1 MKVNFIIKFI
11 HLGLFLLFL
20 SFGGCKPDSHYHL
33 TLGGLFQDKMVL
45 QQDTLVSIWGKTNPK
60 TEVELK
66 SSWGAMVQT
75 VSDSIG
81 DWIVQL
87 PTPKADHQPH
97 KLSVTT
103 ENNNVNLNNILLG
116 EVWLASGQSN
126 MEMPMKGF
134 RYAKI
139 HELVQGADK
148 EIADANYPEIRMFTV
163 KRMIAFEP
171 QKNVE
176 GNWAICSPE
185 TLGEFSAVAYYF
197 GKKLYQKLEVPI
209 GLIHSSWG
217 GSPAESWARLDF
229 IEKIEGFENTSKRL
243 KIAND
248 PNTPYNK
255 WVAKHT
261 SVKRDS
267 LIEVDNF
274 KWIDETHLKFL
285 SSDYNDENWQDA
297 SVTSIGKA
305 FEKDDFNGIGWIRQQ
320 LNIDSLPQGDLVFD
334 LGKTDDLYTIFLNGK
349 MIGRK
354 EYWGVASSR
363 YTFSSDLLIKGQNT
377 IAIRFIDVW
386 GEGGLNAD
394 RNRGIFDGD
403 KKIIALN
410 EDWKL
415 NMVCYLTG
423 GDFYI
428 LKSGD
433 EEIAL
438 ASPER
443 MPHQSNSPTTL
454 NNGMI
459 APLVP
464 YTLKG
469 FIWYQGES
477 NQGRAEEYKT
487 LFPAVI
493 DSWRAQWKNQT
504 LPFYYVQIAP
514 YAGYGLR
521 TDSAQRATSAELRE
535 SQMLTLAKSNV
546 GMAITTDIGDDKL
559 IHPPKKK
566 PVGERLALWA
576 LNKDY
581 GYTDLV
587 HSGPI
592 YKSVSFNKGKAFV
605 SFEHLGSGLF
615 CPDKTIKHFEI
626 AGRDGKYFSA
636 KARIVG
642 KEVMVWSKKVSRP
655 QSVRLG
661 WNNYVKINLFNK
673 EGLPASSFR
682 SKK

>member
-1 MKVNFIIKFI
+1 MI
-11 HLGLFLLFL
+11 LFLIGCQTNSSTELSLNNLFN
-20 SFGGCKPDSHYHL
+20 DH
-33 TLGGLFQDKMVL
+33 MVL
-45 QQDTLVSIWGKTNPK
+45 QQDTLVSFWGQATKGVKVN
-60 TEVELK
+60 LHC
-66 SSWGAMVQT
+66 SWGAQATTVADETGNWMVK
-75 VSDSIG
+75 
-81 DWIVQL
+81 L
-87 PTPKADHQPH
+87 NTPKADNKSHT
-97 KLSVTT
+97 VTVKSKKNT
-103 ENNNVNLNNILLG
+103 IEIEDVLLG

-134 RYAKI
+134 RYARI
-139 HELVQGADK
+139 HELVEGAEE
-148 EIADANYPEIRMFTV
+148 EIANANYPEIRMFTV
-163 KRMIAFEP
+163 KRIIAFES
-171 QKNVE
+171 QENTE
-176 GNWAICSPE
+176 GNWAVCSPE

-197 GKKLYQKLEVPI
+197 GKKLHQELNIPI

-217 GSPAESWARLDF
+217 GSPAESWVRLDF
-229 IEKIEGFENTSKRL
+229 IEKIKGFENTSKRL
-243 KIAND
+243 EIAND

-261 SVKRDS
+261 SVKWDS

-274 KWIDETHLKFL
+274 KWVDETHFEFL
-285 SSDYNDENWQDA
+285 SSDYNDDAWQDA
-297 SVTSIGKA
+297 TVASIGEA

-320 LNIDSLPQGDLVFD
+320 LNIESLPQGDLVFD
-334 LGKTDDLYTIFLNGK
+334 LGETDDLYTIYINGE

-354 EYWGVASSR
+354 EYWGVASNR
-363 YTFSSDLLIKGQNT
+363 YTFSSDVLKKGQNT

-386 GEGGLNAD
+386 GEGGLNVD
-394 RNRGIFDGD
+394 RNRGIYIKD

-415 NMVCYLTG
+415 NRVCYLSG
-423 GDFYI
+423 GDFYK
-428 LKSGD
+428 LESND
-433 EEIAL
+433 EEIPL
-438 ASPER
+438 ASPDR

-464 YTLKG
+464 YTIKG

-477 NQGRAEEYKT
+477 NEQRAEEYKT

-493 DSWRAQWKNQT
+493 DSWRAQWKNES

-514 YAGYGLR
+514 FAGDGLY
-521 TDSAQRATSAELRE
+521 TDAAERMTSAELRE

-546 GMAITTDIGDDKL
+546 GMAITTDVGDDKL

-566 PVGERLALWA
+566 EVGDRLALWA

-592 YKSVSFNKGKAFV
+592 YKSVRFNMGRALV
-605 SFEHLGSGLF
+605 SFEHAGSGLY
-615 CPDKTIKHFEI
+615 CPDNTIKHFEI
-626 AGRDGKYFSA
+626 AGTDGKYYPA

-642 KEVMVWSKKVSRP
+642 KEVMVWSNKVP
-655 QSVRLG
+655 QPKGVRLG
-661 WNNYVKINLFNK
+661 WKNYFEINLFNK

-682 SKK
+682 AME

>member
-1 MKVNFIIKFI
+1 MVTFLIGCQTNSPTE
-11 HLGLFLLFL
+11 LSLNNLFN
-20 SFGGCKPDSHYHL
+20 DH
-33 TLGGLFQDKMVL
+33 MVL
-45 QQDTLVSIWGKTNPK
+45 QQDTLVSFWGQATKGVK
-60 TEVELK
+60 VSLH
-66 SSWGAMVQT
+66 SSWGAQATTVADETGNWMVQ
-75 VSDSIG
+75 
-81 DWIVQL
+81 L
-87 PTPKADHQPH
+87 NTPKADNKSHT
-97 KLSVTT
+97 VTVKSKKNT
-103 ENNNVNLNNILLG
+103 IKIEDVLMG

-134 RYAKI
+134 RYAKV
-139 HELVQGADK
+139 HELVEGAEE
-148 EIADANYPEIRMFTV
+148 EIANANYPEIRMFTV
-163 KRMIAFEP
+163 KRTIAFEP
-171 QKNVE
+171 QENIE
-176 GNWAICSPE
+176 GNWAVCTPE

-197 GKKLYQKLEVPI
+197 GKKLYQELNVPI

-217 GSPAESWARLDF
+217 GSPAESWVRLDL
-229 IEKIEGFENTSKRL
+229 IEKIKGFENTSKRL
-243 KIAND
+243 EIAND

-261 SVKRDS
+261 SVKWDS

-274 KWIDETHLKFL
+274 KWVDKTHLEFL
-285 SSDYNDENWQDA
+285 SSDYNDDAWQDA
-297 SVTSIGKA
+297 AVTSIGEA

-320 LNIDSLPQGDLVFD
+320 LNIDSLPEGDLVFD
-334 LGKTDDLYTIFLNGK
+334 LGETDDLYTIFINGE

-354 EYWGVASSR
+354 EYWGVASNR
-363 YTFSSDLLIKGQNT
+363 YTFSSDVLKKGQNT

-386 GEGGLNAD
+386 GEGGLNVD
-394 RNRGIFDGD
+394 RNRGIYVGD

-415 NMVCYLTG
+415 NLVCYLTG

-428 LKSGD
+428 LESGD

-438 ASPER
+438 ASPDR

-493 DSWRAQWKNQT
+493 DSWRAQWKNEA

-514 YAGYGLR
+514 FAGYGLR
-521 TDSAQRATSAELRE
+521 TDAAERMTSAELRE

-546 GMAITTDIGDDKL
+546 GMAITTDVGDDKL

-566 PVGERLALWA
+566 EVGDRLALWA

-592 YKSVSFNKGKAFV
+592 YKSVRFNKGRALV
-605 SFEHLGSGLF
+605 SFDHAGSGLY
-615 CPDKTIKHFEI
+615 CPDNTIKHFEI
-626 AGRDGKYFSA
+626 AGADGKYYPA

-642 KEVMVWSKKVSRP
+642 KEVMVWSNKVQQP
-655 QSVRLG
+655 KGVRLG
-661 WNNYVKINLFNK
+661 WENYFEINLFNK

-682 SKK
+682 SMK

>member
-1 MKVNFIIKFI
+1 MI
-11 HLGLFLLFL
+11 LFLIGCQTNSSTELSLNNLFN
-20 SFGGCKPDSHYHL
+20 DH
-33 TLGGLFQDKMVL
+33 MVL
-45 QQDTLVSIWGKTNPK
+45 QQDTLVSFWGQATKGVKVN
-60 TEVELK
+60 LHC
-66 SSWGAMVQT
+66 SWGAQATTVADETGNWMVK
-75 VSDSIG
+75 
-81 DWIVQL
+81 L
-87 PTPKADHQPH
+87 NTPKADNKSHT
-97 KLSVTT
+97 VTVKSKKNT
-103 ENNNVNLNNILLG
+103 IEIEDVLLG

-139 HELVQGADK
+139 HELVEGAEE
-148 EIADANYPEIRMFTV
+148 EIANANYPEIRMFTV
-163 KRMIAFEP
+163 KRIIAFES
-171 QKNVE
+171 QENTE
-176 GNWAICSPE
+176 GNWAVCSPE

-197 GKKLYQKLEVPI
+197 GKKLYKELNVPI
-209 GLIHSSWG
+209 GLIHSSFG
-217 GSPAESWARLDF
+217 GSPAESWVRLDF
-229 IEKIEGFENTSKRL
+229 IEKIKGFENTSKRL
-243 KIAND
+243 EIAND
-248 PNTPYNK
+248 PKTPYNK

-261 SVKRDS
+261 SVKWDS

-274 KWIDETHLKFL
+274 KWVDETHLEFL
-285 SSDYNDENWQDA
+285 SSDYNDDAWQDA
-297 SVTSIGKA
+297 TVASIGEA

-320 LNIDSLPQGDLVFD
+320 LNIESLPQGDLVFD
-334 LGKTDDLYTIFLNGK
+334 LGETDDLYTIYINGE

-354 EYWGVASSR
+354 EYWGVASNR
-363 YTFSSDLLIKGQNT
+363 YTFSSGVLKKGQNT

-386 GEGGLNAD
+386 GEGGLNVD
-394 RNRGIFDGD
+394 RNRGIYIKD

-415 NMVCYLTG
+415 NRVCYLSG
-423 GDFYI
+423 RDFYK
-428 LKSGD
+428 LESND
-433 EEIAL
+433 EEIPL
-438 ASPER
+438 ASPDR

-464 YTLKG
+464 YTIKG

-477 NQGRAEEYKT
+477 NEQRAEEYKT

-493 DSWRAQWKNQT
+493 DSWRAQWKNEA

-514 YAGYGLR
+514 FAGYGLR
-521 TDSAQRATSAELRE
+521 TDAAERMTSAELRE

-546 GMAITTDIGDDKL
+546 GMAITTDVGDDKL

-566 PVGERLALWA
+566 EVGDRLALWA

-592 YKSVSFNKGKAFV
+592 YKSVRFNKGRALV
-605 SFEHLGSGLF
+605 SFDHAGSGLY
-615 CPDKTIKHFEI
+615 CPDNTIKHFEI
-626 AGRDGKYFSA
+626 AGTDGKYYPA

-642 KEVMVWSKKVSRP
+642 KEVMVWSNKVP
-655 QSVRLG
+655 QPKGVRLG
-661 WNNYVKINLFNK
+661 WKNYFEINLFNK

-682 SKK
+682 GIE

>member
-1 MKVNFIIKFI
+1 MV
-11 HLGLFLLFL
+11 LFLIGCQTNSPTELSLNNLFN
-20 SFGGCKPDSHYHL
+20 DH
-33 TLGGLFQDKMVL
+33 MVL
-45 QQDTLVSIWGKTNPK
+45 QQDTLVSFWGQATKGVK
-60 TEVELK
+60 VSLH
-66 SSWGAMVQT
+66 SSWGAQATTVADETGNWMVQ
-75 VSDSIG
+75 
-81 DWIVQL
+81 L
-87 PTPKADHQPH
+87 NTPKADNKSHT
-97 KLSVTT
+97 VTVKSKKNT
-103 ENNNVNLNNILLG
+103 IKIEDVLMG

-134 RYAKI
+134 RYAKV
-139 HELVQGADK
+139 HELVEGAEE
-148 EIADANYPEIRMFTV
+148 EIANANYPEIRMFTV
-163 KRMIAFEP
+163 KRTIAFEP
-171 QKNVE
+171 QENIE
-176 GNWAICSPE
+176 GNWAVCTPE

-197 GKKLYQKLEVPI
+197 GKKLYQELNVPI

-217 GSPAESWARLDF
+217 GSPAESWVRLDL
-229 IEKIEGFENTSKRL
+229 IEKIKGFEITSKRL
-243 KIAND
+243 EIAND

-261 SVKRDS
+261 SVKWDS

-274 KWIDETHLKFL
+274 KWVDKTHLEFL
-285 SSDYNDENWQDA
+285 SSDYNDDTWQDA
-297 SVTSIGKA
+297 AVTSIGEA

-320 LNIDSLPQGDLVFD
+320 LNIDSLPEGDLVFD
-334 LGKTDDLYTIFLNGK
+334 LGETDDLYTIFINGE

-354 EYWGVASSR
+354 EYWGVASNR
-363 YTFSSDLLIKGQNT
+363 YTFSSDVLKKGQNT

-386 GEGGLNAD
+386 GEGGLNVD
-394 RNRGIFDGD
+394 RNRGIYVGD

-428 LKSGD
+428 LESGD

-438 ASPER
+438 ASPDR

-493 DSWRAQWKNQT
+493 DSWRAQWKNEA

-514 YAGYGLR
+514 FAGYGLR
-521 TDSAQRATSAELRE
+521 TDAAERMTSAELRE

-546 GMAITTDIGDDKL
+546 GMAITTDVGDDKL

-566 PVGERLALWA
+566 EVGDRLALWA

-592 YKSVSFNKGKAFV
+592 YKSVRFNKGRALV
-605 SFEHLGSGLF
+605 SFDHAGSGLY
-615 CPDKTIKHFEI
+615 CPDNTIKHFEI
-626 AGRDGKYFSA
+626 AGADGKYYPA

-642 KEVMVWSKKVSRP
+642 KEVMVWSNKVQQP
-655 QSVRLG
+655 KGVRLG
-661 WNNYVKINLFNK
+661 WENYFEINLFNK

-682 SKK
+682 SMK

>member
-1 MKVNFIIKFI
+1 MKKITLLMVTFLIGCQTNSPTE
-11 HLGLFLLFL
+11 LSLNNLFN
-20 SFGGCKPDSHYHL
+20 DH
-33 TLGGLFQDKMVL
+33 MVL
-45 QQDTLVSIWGKTNPK
+45 QQDTLVSFWGQATKGVK
-60 TEVELK
+60 VSLH
-66 SSWGAMVQT
+66 SSWGAQATTVADETGNWMVQ
-75 VSDSIG
+75 
-81 DWIVQL
+81 L
-87 PTPKADHQPH
+87 NTPKADNKSHT
-97 KLSVTT
+97 VTVKSKKNT
-103 ENNNVNLNNILLG
+103 IKIEDVLMG

-134 RYAKI
+134 RYAKV
-139 HELVQGADK
+139 HELVEGAEE
-148 EIADANYPEIRMFTV
+148 EIANANYPEIRMFTV
-163 KRMIAFEP
+163 KRTIAFEP
-171 QKNVE
+171 QENIE
-176 GNWAICSPE
+176 GNWAVCTPE

-197 GKKLYQKLEVPI
+197 GKKLYQELNVPI

-217 GSPAESWARLDF
+217 GSPAESWARLDL
-229 IEKIEGFENTSKRL
+229 IEKIKGFENTSKRL
-243 KIAND
+243 EIAND

-261 SVKRDS
+261 SVKWDS

-274 KWIDETHLKFL
+274 KWVDKTHLEFL
-285 SSDYNDENWQDA
+285 SSDYNDDAWQDA
-297 SVTSIGKA
+297 AVTSIGEA

-334 LGKTDDLYTIFLNGK
+334 LGETDDLYTIFINGE

-354 EYWGVASSR
+354 EYWGVASNR
-363 YTFSSDLLIKGQNT
+363 YTFSSDVLKKGQNT

-386 GEGGLNAD
+386 AEGGLNVD
-394 RNRGIFDGD
+394 RNRGIYVGD

-428 LKSGD
+428 LESGD

-493 DSWRAQWKNQT
+493 DSWRAQWKNEA

-514 YAGYGLR
+514 FVGYGLR
-521 TDSAQRATSAELRE
+521 TDAAERMTSAELRE

-546 GMAITTDIGDDKL
+546 GMAITTDVGDDKL

-566 PVGERLALWA
+566 EVGDRLALWA

-592 YKSVSFNKGKAFV
+592 YKSVRFNKGRALV
-605 SFEHLGSGLF
+605 SFDHAGSGLY
-615 CPDKTIKHFEI
+615 CPDNTIKHFEI
-626 AGRDGKYFSA
+626 SGTDGKYYPA
-636 KARIVG
+636 KARIIG
-642 KEVMVWSKKVSRP
+642 KEVMVWSNKVP
-655 QSVRLG
+655 QPKGVRLG
-661 WNNYVKINLFNK
+661 WENYFEINLFNK

-682 SKK
+682 SME

>member
-1 MKVNFIIKFI
+1 MI
-11 HLGLFLLFL
+11 LFLIGCQTNSSTELSLNNLFN
-20 SFGGCKPDSHYHL
+20 DH
-33 TLGGLFQDKMVL
+33 MVL
-45 QQDTLVSIWGKTNPK
+45 QQDTLVSFWGQATKGVKVN
-60 TEVELK
+60 LHC
-66 SSWGAMVQT
+66 SWGVQATT
-75 VSDSIG
+75 VADETG
-81 DWIVQL
+81 NWVVQL
-87 PTPKADHQPH
+87 NTPKADNKSHT
-97 KLSVTT
+97 VTVKSKKNT
-103 ENNNVNLNNILLG
+103 IKIQDVLLG

-139 HELVQGADK
+139 HELVEGAEE
-148 EIADANYPEIRMFTV
+148 EIANANYPEIRMFTV
-163 KRMIAFEP
+163 KRIIAFES
-171 QKNVE
+171 QENTE
-176 GNWAICSPE
+176 GNWAVCSPE

-197 GKKLYQKLEVPI
+197 GKKLYEELNVPI
-209 GLIHSSWG
+209 GLIHSSFG
-217 GSPAESWARLDF
+217 GSPAESWVRLDF
-229 IEKIEGFENTSKRL
+229 IEKIKGFENTSKRL
-243 KIAND
+243 EIAND
-248 PNTPYNK
+248 PKTPYNK

-261 SVKRDS
+261 SVKCDS

-274 KWIDETHLKFL
+274 KWVDETHKEFL
-285 SSDYNDENWQDA
+285 SSDYNDDAWQDA
-297 SVTSIGKA
+297 TVASIGEA

-320 LNIDSLPQGDLVFD
+320 LNIESLPQGDLVFD
-334 LGKTDDLYTIFLNGK
+334 LGETDDLYTIYINGE

-354 EYWGVASSR
+354 EYWGVASNR
-363 YTFSSDLLIKGQNT
+363 YTFSSGVLKKGQNT

-386 GEGGLNAD
+386 GEGGLNVD
-394 RNRGIFDGD
+394 RNRGIYIKD

-415 NMVCYLTG
+415 NRVCYLTG
-423 GDFYI
+423 GDFYK
-428 LKSGD
+428 LESND

-464 YTLKG
+464 YTIRG

-477 NQGRAEEYKT
+477 NEQRAEEYKT

-493 DSWRAQWKNQT
+493 DSWRAQWKNES

-514 YAGYGLR
+514 FAGDGLY
-521 TDSAQRATSAELRE
+521 TDAAERMTSAELRE

-546 GMAITTDIGDDKL
+546 GMAITTDVGDDKL

-566 PVGERLALWA
+566 EVGDRLALWA

-592 YKSVSFNKGKAFV
+592 YKSVRFNMGRALV
-605 SFEHLGSGLF
+605 SFEHAGSGLY
-615 CPDKTIKHFEI
+615 CPDNTIKHFEI
-626 AGRDGKYFSA
+626 AGTDGKYYPA

-642 KEVMVWSKKVSRP
+642 KEVMVWSNKVP
-655 QSVRLG
+655 QPKGVRLG
-661 WNNYVKINLFNK
+661 WENYFEINLFNK

-682 SKK
+682 AME

>member
-1 MKVNFIIKFI
+1 MVSFWGQATKGVKVNL
-11 HLGLFLLFL
+11 H
-20 SFGGCKPDSHYHL
+20 C
-33 TLGGLFQDKMVL
+33 
-45 QQDTLVSIWGKTNPK
+45 
-60 TEVELK
+60 
-66 SSWGAMVQT
+66 SWGAQATTVADETGNWMVK
-75 VSDSIG
+75 
-81 DWIVQL
+81 L
-87 PTPKADHQPH
+87 NTPKADNKSHT
-97 KLSVTT
+97 VTVKSKKNT
-103 ENNNVNLNNILLG
+103 IEIEDVLLG

-139 HELVQGADK
+139 HELVEGAEE
-148 EIADANYPEIRMFTV
+148 EIANANYPEIRMFTV
-163 KRMIAFEP
+163 KRIIAFES
-171 QKNVE
+171 QENTE
-176 GNWAICSPE
+176 GNWAVCSPE

-197 GKKLYQKLEVPI
+197 GKKLYEELNVPI
-209 GLIHSSWG
+209 GLIHSSFG
-217 GSPAESWARLDF
+217 GSPAESWVRLDF
-229 IEKIEGFENTSKRL
+229 IEKIKGFENTSKRL
-243 KIAND
+243 EIAND

-261 SVKRDS
+261 SVKWDS

-274 KWIDETHLKFL
+274 KWVDETHLEFL
-285 SSDYNDENWQDA
+285 SSDYNDDAWQDA
-297 SVTSIGKA
+297 TVASIGEA

-320 LNIDSLPQGDLVFD
+320 LNIESLPQGDLVFD
-334 LGKTDDLYTIFLNGK
+334 LGETDDLYTIYINGE

-354 EYWGVASSR
+354 EYWGVASNR
-363 YTFSSDLLIKGQNT
+363 YTFSSDVLKKGQNT

-386 GEGGLNAD
+386 GEGGLNVD
-394 RNRGIFDGD
+394 RNRGIYIKD

-415 NMVCYLTG
+415 NRVCYLTG
-423 GDFYI
+423 GDFYK
-428 LKSGD
+428 LESND

-464 YTLKG
+464 YTIKG

-477 NQGRAEEYKT
+477 NEQRAEEYKT

-493 DSWRAQWKNQT
+493 DSWRAQWKNEA

-514 YAGYGLR
+514 FAGYGLR
-521 TDSAQRATSAELRE
+521 TDAAERMTSAELRE

-546 GMAITTDIGDDKL
+546 GMAITTDVGDDKL

-566 PVGERLALWA
+566 EVGDRLALWA

-592 YKSVSFNKGKAFV
+592 YKSVRFNMGRALV
-605 SFEHLGSGLF
+605 SFEHAGSGLY
-615 CPDKTIKHFEI
+615 CPDNTIKHFEI
-626 AGRDGKYFSA
+626 AGTDGKYYPA

-642 KEVMVWSKKVSRP
+642 KEVMVWSNKVP
-655 QSVRLG
+655 QPKGVRLG
-661 WNNYVKINLFNK
+661 WKNYFEINLFNK

-682 SKK
+682 AME

>member
-1 MKVNFIIKFI
+1 MI
-11 HLGLFLLFL
+11 LFLIGCQTNSSTELSLNNLFN
-20 SFGGCKPDSHYHL
+20 DH
-33 TLGGLFQDKMVL
+33 MVL
-45 QQDTLVSIWGKTNPK
+45 QQDTLVSFWGQATKGVKVN
-60 TEVELK
+60 LHC
-66 SSWGAMVQT
+66 SWGAQATTVADETGNWMVK
-75 VSDSIG
+75 
-81 DWIVQL
+81 L
-87 PTPKADHQPH
+87 NTPKADNKSHT
-97 KLSVTT
+97 VTVKSKKNT
-103 ENNNVNLNNILLG
+103 IEIEDVLLG

-139 HELVQGADK
+139 HELVEGAEE
-148 EIADANYPEIRMFTV
+148 EIANANYPEIRMFTV
-163 KRMIAFEP
+163 KRIIAFES
-171 QKNVE
+171 QENTE
-176 GNWAICSPE
+176 GNWAVCSPE

-197 GKKLYQKLEVPI
+197 GKKLHQELNIPI

-217 GSPAESWARLDF
+217 GSPAESWVRLDF
-229 IEKIEGFENTSKRL
+229 IEKIKGFENTSKRL
-243 KIAND
+243 EIAND
-248 PNTPYNK
+248 PKTPYNK

-261 SVKRDS
+261 SVKLES

-274 KWIDETHLKFL
+274 KWVDETHFEFL
-285 SSDYNDENWQDA
+285 SSDYNDDAWQDA
-297 SVTSIGKA
+297 TVASIGEA

-320 LNIDSLPQGDLVFD
+320 LNIESLPQGDLVFD
-334 LGKTDDLYTIFLNGK
+334 LGETDDLYTIYINGE

-354 EYWGVASSR
+354 EYWGVASNR
-363 YTFSSDLLIKGQNT
+363 YTFSSDVLKKGQNT

-386 GEGGLNAD
+386 GEGGLNVD
-394 RNRGIFDGD
+394 RNRGIYIKD

-415 NMVCYLTG
+415 NRVCYLSG
-423 GDFYI
+423 GDFYK
-428 LKSGD
+428 LESND
-433 EEIAL
+433 EEIPL
-438 ASPER
+438 ASPDR

-464 YTLKG
+464 YTIKG

-493 DSWRAQWKNQT
+493 DSWRAQWKNES

-514 YAGYGLR
+514 FAGDGLY
-521 TDSAQRATSAELRE
+521 TDAAERMTSAELRE
-535 SQMLTLAKSNV
+535 SQMLTLTKSNV
-546 GMAITTDIGDDKL
+546 GMAITTDVGDEKL

-566 PVGERLALWA
+566 EVGDRLALWA

-592 YKSVSFNKGKAFV
+592 YKSVRFNMGRALV
-605 SFEHLGSGLF
+605 SFEHAGSGLY
-615 CPDKTIKHFEI
+615 CPDNTIKHFEI
-626 AGRDGKYFSA
+626 AGTDGKYYPA

-642 KEVMVWSKKVSRP
+642 KEVMVWSNKVP
-655 QSVRLG
+655 QPKGVRLG
-661 WNNYVKINLFNK
+661 WKNYFEINLFNK

-682 SKK
+682 AME

>member
-1 MKVNFIIKFI
+1 MV
-11 HLGLFLLFL
+11 LFLIGCQTNSPTELSLINLFN
-20 SFGGCKPDSHYHL
+20 DH
-33 TLGGLFQDKMVL
+33 MVL
-45 QQDTLVSIWGKTNPK
+45 QQDTLVSFWGQATKGVK
-60 TEVELK
+60 VSLH
-66 SSWGAMVQT
+66 SSWGAQATTVADETGNWMVQ
-75 VSDSIG
+75 
-81 DWIVQL
+81 L
-87 PTPKADHQPH
+87 NTPKADNKSHT
-97 KLSVTT
+97 VTVKSKKNT
-103 ENNNVNLNNILLG
+103 IKIEDVLMG

-134 RYAKI
+134 RYAKV
-139 HELVQGADK
+139 HELVEGAEE
-148 EIADANYPEIRMFTV
+148 EIANANYPEIRMFTV
-163 KRMIAFEP
+163 KRTIAFEP
-171 QKNVE
+171 QENIE
-176 GNWAICSPE
+176 GNWAVCTPE

-197 GKKLYQKLEVPI
+197 GKKLYQELNVPI

-217 GSPAESWARLDF
+217 GSPAESWVRLDL
-229 IEKIEGFENTSKRL
+229 IEKIKGFENTSKRL
-243 KIAND
+243 EIAND

-261 SVKRDS
+261 SVKWDS

-274 KWIDETHLKFL
+274 KWVDKTHLEFL
-285 SSDYNDENWQDA
+285 SSDYNDDAWQDA
-297 SVTSIGKA
+297 AVTSIGEA

-320 LNIDSLPQGDLVFD
+320 LNIDSLPEGDLVFD
-334 LGKTDDLYTIFLNGK
+334 LGETDDLYTIFINGE

-354 EYWGVASSR
+354 EYWGVASNR
-363 YTFSSDLLIKGQNT
+363 YTFSSDVLKKGQNT

-386 GEGGLNAD
+386 GEGGLNVD
-394 RNRGIFDGD
+394 RNRGIYVGD

-428 LKSGD
+428 LEGGD

-438 ASPER
+438 ASPDR

-493 DSWRAQWKNQT
+493 DSWRAQWKNEA

-514 YAGYGLR
+514 FAGYGLR
-521 TDSAQRATSAELRE
+521 TDAAERMTSAELRE

-546 GMAITTDIGDDKL
+546 GMAITTDVGDDKL

-566 PVGERLALWA
+566 EVGDRLALWA
-576 LNKDY
+576 FNKDY

-592 YKSVSFNKGKAFV
+592 YKSVRFNKGRALV
-605 SFEHLGSGLF
+605 SFDHAGSGLY
-615 CPDKTIKHFEI
+615 CPDNTIKHFEI
-626 AGRDGKYFSA
+626 AGADGKYYPA
-636 KARIVG
+636 KARIIG
-642 KEVMVWSKKVSRP
+642 KEVMVWSNKVP
-655 QSVRLG
+655 QPKGVRLG
-661 WNNYVKINLFNK
+661 WENYFEINLFNK

-682 SKK
+682 SME

>member
-1 MKVNFIIKFI
+1 MV
-11 HLGLFLLFL
+11 LFLIGCQTNSPTELSLNNLFN
-20 SFGGCKPDSHYHL
+20 DH
-33 TLGGLFQDKMVL
+33 MVL
-45 QQDTLVSIWGKTNPK
+45 QQDTLVSFWGQATKGVK
-60 TEVELK
+60 VSLH
-66 SSWGAMVQT
+66 SSWGAQATTVADETGNWMVQ
-75 VSDSIG
+75 
-81 DWIVQL
+81 L
-87 PTPKADHQPH
+87 NTPKADNKSHT
-97 KLSVTT
+97 VTVKSKKNT
-103 ENNNVNLNNILLG
+103 IKIEDVLMG

-134 RYAKI
+134 RYAKV
-139 HELVQGADK
+139 HELVEGAEE
-148 EIADANYPEIRMFTV
+148 EIANANYPEIRMFTV
-163 KRMIAFEP
+163 KRTIAFEP
-171 QKNVE
+171 QENIE
-176 GNWAICSPE
+176 GNWAVCTPE

-197 GKKLYQKLEVPI
+197 GKKLYQELNVPI

-217 GSPAESWARLDF
+217 GSPAESWARLDL
-229 IEKIEGFENTSKRL
+229 IEKIKGFENTSKRL
-243 KIAND
+243 EIAND

-261 SVKRDS
+261 SVKWDS

-274 KWIDETHLKFL
+274 KWVDETHLEFL
-285 SSDYNDENWQDA
+285 SSDYNDDAWQDA
-297 SVTSIGKA
+297 AVTSIGEA

-320 LNIDSLPQGDLVFD
+320 LNIDSLPEGDLVFD
-334 LGKTDDLYTIFLNGK
+334 LGETDDLYTIFINGE

-354 EYWGVASSR
+354 EYWGVASNR
-363 YTFSSDLLIKGQNT
+363 YTFSSDVFKKGQNT

-386 GEGGLNAD
+386 GEGGLNVD
-394 RNRGIFDGD
+394 RNRGIYAGE

-428 LKSGD
+428 LESGD

-438 ASPER
+438 ASPDR

-493 DSWRAQWKNQT
+493 DSWRAQWKNEA

-514 YAGYGLR
+514 FAGYGLR
-521 TDSAQRATSAELRE
+521 TDAAERMTSAELRE

-546 GMAITTDIGDDKL
+546 GMAITTDVGDDKL

-566 PVGERLALWA
+566 EVGDRLALWA

-592 YKSVSFNKGKAFV
+592 YKSMRFNKGRALV
-605 SFEHLGSGLF
+605 SFDHAGSGLY
-615 CPDKTIKHFEI
+615 CPDNTIKHFEI
-626 AGRDGKYFSA
+626 AGTDGKYYPA
-636 KARIVG
+636 KARIIG
-642 KEVMVWSKKVSRP
+642 KEVMVWSNKVP
-655 QSVRLG
+655 QPKGVRLG
-661 WNNYVKINLFNK
+661 WENYFEINLFNK

-682 SKK
+682 SMK

>member
-1 MKVNFIIKFI
+1 MV
-11 HLGLFLLFL
+11 LFLIGCQTNSPTELSLINLFN
-20 SFGGCKPDSHYHL
+20 DH
-33 TLGGLFQDKMVL
+33 MVL
-45 QQDTLVSIWGKTNPK
+45 QQDTLVSFWGQATKGVK
-60 TEVELK
+60 VSLH
-66 SSWGAMVQT
+66 SSWGAQATTVADETGNWMVQ
-75 VSDSIG
+75 
-81 DWIVQL
+81 L
-87 PTPKADHQPH
+87 NTPKADNKSHT
-97 KLSVTT
+97 VTVKSKKNT
-103 ENNNVNLNNILLG
+103 IKIEDVLMG
-116 EVWLASGQSN
+116 EVWLASVQSN

-134 RYAKI
+134 RYAKV
-139 HELVQGADK
+139 HELVEGAEE
-148 EIADANYPEIRMFTV
+148 EIANANYPEIRMFTV
-163 KRMIAFEP
+163 KRTIAFEP
-171 QKNVE
+171 QENIE
-176 GNWAICSPE
+176 GNWAVCTPE

-197 GKKLYQKLEVPI
+197 GKKLYQELNVPI

-217 GSPAESWARLDF
+217 GSPAESWVRLDL
-229 IEKIEGFENTSKRL
+229 IEKIKGFENTSKRL
-243 KIAND
+243 EIAND

-261 SVKRDS
+261 SVKWDS

-274 KWIDETHLKFL
+274 KWVDKTHLEFL
-285 SSDYNDENWQDA
+285 SSDYNDDAWQDA
-297 SVTSIGKA
+297 AVTSIGEA
-305 FEKDDFNGIGWIRQQ
+305 FEKDDFNVIGWIRQQ
-320 LNIDSLPQGDLVFD
+320 LNIDSLPEGDLVFD
-334 LGKTDDLYTIFLNGK
+334 LGETDDLYTIFINGE

-354 EYWGVASSR
+354 EYWGVASNR
-363 YTFSSDLLIKGQNT
+363 YTFSSDVLKKGQNT

-386 GEGGLNAD
+386 GEGGLNVD
-394 RNRGIFDGD
+394 RNRGIYVGD

-428 LKSGD
+428 LESGD

-438 ASPER
+438 ASPDR

-493 DSWRAQWKNQT
+493 DSWRAQWKNEA

-514 YAGYGLR
+514 FAGYGLR
-521 TDSAQRATSAELRE
+521 TDAAERMTSAELRE

-546 GMAITTDIGDDKL
+546 GMAITTDVGDDKL

-566 PVGERLALWA
+566 EVGDRLALWA
-576 LNKDY
+576 FNKDY

-592 YKSVSFNKGKAFV
+592 YKSVRFNKGRALV
-605 SFEHLGSGLF
+605 SFDHAGSGLY
-615 CPDKTIKHFEI
+615 CPDNTIKHFEI
-626 AGRDGKYFSA
+626 AGADGKYYPA
-636 KARIVG
+636 KARIIG
-642 KEVMVWSKKVSRP
+642 KEVMVWSNKVP
-655 QSVRLG
+655 QPKGVRLG
-661 WNNYVKINLFNK
+661 WENYFEINLFNK

-682 SKK
+682 SME

>member
-1 MKVNFIIKFI
+1 MV
-11 HLGLFLLFL
+11 LFLIGCQTNSPTELSLNNLFN
-20 SFGGCKPDSHYHL
+20 DH
-33 TLGGLFQDKMVL
+33 MVL
-45 QQDTLVSIWGKTNPK
+45 QQDTLVSFWGQATKGVK
-60 TEVELK
+60 VSLH
-66 SSWGAMVQT
+66 SSWGAQATTVADETGNWMVQ
-75 VSDSIG
+75 
-81 DWIVQL
+81 L
-87 PTPKADHQPH
+87 NTPKADNKSHT
-97 KLSVTT
+97 VTVKSKKNT
-103 ENNNVNLNNILLG
+103 IKIEDVLMG

-134 RYAKI
+134 RYAKV
-139 HELVQGADK
+139 HELVEGAEE
-148 EIADANYPEIRMFTV
+148 EIANANYPEIRMFTV
-163 KRMIAFEP
+163 KRTIAFEP
-171 QKNVE
+171 QENIE
-176 GNWAICSPE
+176 GNWAVCTPE

-197 GKKLYQKLEVPI
+197 GKKLYQELNVPI

-217 GSPAESWARLDF
+217 GSPAESWVRLDL
-229 IEKIEGFENTSKRL
+229 IEKIKGFENTSKRL
-243 KIAND
+243 EIAND

-261 SVKRDS
+261 SVKWDS

-274 KWIDETHLKFL
+274 KWVDKTHLEFL
-285 SSDYNDENWQDA
+285 SSDYNDDAWQDA
-297 SVTSIGKA
+297 AVTSIGEA

-320 LNIDSLPQGDLVFD
+320 LNIDSLPEGDLVFD
-334 LGKTDDLYTIFLNGK
+334 LGETDDLYTIFINGE

-354 EYWGVASSR
+354 EYWGVASNR
-363 YTFSSDLLIKGQNT
+363 YTFSSDVLKKGQNT

-386 GEGGLNAD
+386 GEGGLNVD
-394 RNRGIFDGD
+394 RNRGIYVGD

-428 LKSGD
+428 LESGD

-438 ASPER
+438 ASPDR

-493 DSWRAQWKNQT
+493 DSWRAQWKNEA

-514 YAGYGLR
+514 FAGYGLR
-521 TDSAQRATSAELRE
+521 TDAAERMTSAELRE

-546 GMAITTDIGDDKL
+546 GMAITTDVGDDKL

-566 PVGERLALWA
+566 EVGDRLALWA

-592 YKSVSFNKGKAFV
+592 YKSVRFNKGRALV
-605 SFEHLGSGLF
+605 SFDHAGSGLY
-615 CPDKTIKHFEI
+615 CPDNTIKHFEI
-626 AGRDGKYFSA
+626 AGADGKYYPA

-642 KEVMVWSKKVSRP
+642 KEVMVWSNKVQQP
-655 QSVRLG
+655 KGVRLG
-661 WNNYVKINLFNK
+661 WENYFEINLFNK

-682 SKK
+682 SMK

>member
-1 MKVNFIIKFI
+1 MKKITLLII
-11 HLGLFLLFL
+11 LFLIGCQNESPTQLSLNNLFN
-20 SFGGCKPDSHYHL
+20 DH
-33 TLGGLFQDKMVL
+33 MVL
-45 QQDTLVSIWGKTNPK
+45 QQDTLVSFWGQATKGVKVN
-60 TEVELK
+60 LHC
-66 SSWGAMVQT
+66 SWGVQATT
-75 VSDSIG
+75 VADETG
-81 DWIVQL
+81 NWVVQL
-87 PTPKADHQPH
+87 NTPKADNKSHT
-97 KLSVTT
+97 VTVKSKKNT
-103 ENNNVNLNNILLG
+103 IKIQDVLLG

-134 RYAKI
+134 RYARI
-139 HELVQGADK
+139 HELVEGAEE
-148 EIADANYPEIRMFTV
+148 EIANANYPEIRMFTV
-163 KRMIAFEP
+163 KRIIAFES
-171 QKNVE
+171 QENTE
-176 GNWAICSPE
+176 GNWAVCSPE

-197 GKKLYQKLEVPI
+197 GKKLYEELNVPI
-209 GLIHSSWG
+209 GLIHSSFG
-217 GSPAESWARLDF
+217 GSPAESWVRLDF
-229 IEKIEGFENTSKRL
+229 IEKIKGFENTSKRL
-243 KIAND
+243 EIAND

-261 SVKRDS
+261 SVKWDS

-274 KWIDETHLKFL
+274 KWVDETHLEFL
-285 SSDYNDENWQDA
+285 SSDYNDDAWQDA
-297 SVTSIGKA
+297 TVASIGEA

-320 LNIDSLPQGDLVFD
+320 LNIESLPQGDLVFD
-334 LGKTDDLYTIFLNGK
+334 LGETDDLYTIFINGE

-354 EYWGVASSR
+354 EYWGVASNR
-363 YTFSSDLLIKGQNT
+363 YTFSSGVLKKGQNT

-386 GEGGLNAD
+386 GEGGLNVD
-394 RNRGIFDGD
+394 RNRGIYIKD

-415 NMVCYLTG
+415 NRVCYLTG
-423 GDFYI
+423 GDFYK
-428 LKSGD
+428 LESND

-464 YTLKG
+464 YTIKG

-477 NQGRAEEYKT
+477 NEQRAEEYKT

-493 DSWRAQWKNQT
+493 DSWRAQWKNES

-514 YAGYGLR
+514 FAGDGLY
-521 TDSAQRATSAELRE
+521 TDAAERMTSAELRE

-546 GMAITTDIGDDKL
+546 GMAITTDVGDDKL

-566 PVGERLALWA
+566 EVGDRLALWA

-592 YKSVSFNKGKAFV
+592 YKSVRFNMGRALV
-605 SFEHLGSGLF
+605 SFEHAGSGLY
-615 CPDKTIKHFEI
+615 CPDNTIKHFEI
-626 AGRDGKYFSA
+626 AGTDGKYYPA

-642 KEVMVWSKKVSRP
+642 KEVMVWSNKVP
-655 QSVRLG
+655 QPKGVRLG
-661 WNNYVKINLFNK
+661 WENYFEINLFNK

-682 SKK
+682 GIE

>member
-1 MKVNFIIKFI
+1 
-11 HLGLFLLFL
+11 
-20 SFGGCKPDSHYHL
+20 
-33 TLGGLFQDKMVL
+33 
-45 QQDTLVSIWGKTNPK
+45 
-60 TEVELK
+60 
-66 SSWGAMVQT
+66 
-75 VSDSIG
+75 
-81 DWIVQL
+81 
-87 PTPKADHQPH
+87 
-97 KLSVTT
+97 
-103 ENNNVNLNNILLG
+103 
-116 EVWLASGQSN
+116 
-126 MEMPMKGF
+126 
-134 RYAKI
+134 
-139 HELVQGADK
+139 
-148 EIADANYPEIRMFTV
+148 
-163 KRMIAFEP
+163 
-171 QKNVE
+171 
-176 GNWAICSPE
+176 
-185 TLGEFSAVAYYF
+185 
-197 GKKLYQKLEVPI
+197 
-209 GLIHSSWG
+209 
-217 GSPAESWARLDF
+217 LDL

-243 KIAND
+243 EIAND

-261 SVKRDS
+261 SVKWDS

-274 KWIDETHLKFL
+274 KWVDKTHLEFL
-285 SSDYNDENWQDA
+285 SSDYNDDAWQDA
-297 SVTSIGKA
+297 AVTSIGEA

-334 LGKTDDLYTIFLNGK
+334 LGETDDLYTIFINGE

-354 EYWGVASSR
+354 EYWGVASNR
-363 YTFSSDLLIKGQNT
+363 YTFSSDVLKKGQNT

-386 GEGGLNAD
+386 GEGGLNVD
-394 RNRGIFDGD
+394 RNRGIYAGE

-415 NMVCYLTG
+415 NLVCYLTG

-428 LKSGD
+428 LESGD

-438 ASPER
+438 ASPDR

-493 DSWRAQWKNQT
+493 DSWRAQWKNEA

-514 YAGYGLR
+514 FAGYGLR
-521 TDSAQRATSAELRE
+521 TDAAERMTSAELRE
-535 SQMLTLAKSNV
+535 SQMLTLTKSNV
-546 GMAITTDIGDDKL
+546 GMAITTDVGDDKL

-566 PVGERLALWA
+566 EVGDRLALWA
-576 LNKDY
+576 LSKDY

-592 YKSVSFNKGKAFV
+592 YKSVHFNKGRALV
-605 SFEHLGSGLF
+605 SFDHAGTGLY
-615 CPDKTIKHFEI
+615 CPDNTIKHFEI
-626 AGRDGKYFSA
+626 AGTDGKYYPA

-642 KEVMVWSKKVSRP
+642 KEVMVWSNKVPKPRG
-655 QSVRLG
+655 VRLG
-661 WNNYVKINLFNK
+661 WENYFEINLFNK

-682 SKK
+682 SMN

>member
-1 MKVNFIIKFI
+1 MVTFLIGCQTNSPTE
-11 HLGLFLLFL
+11 LSLNNLFN
-20 SFGGCKPDSHYHL
+20 DH
-33 TLGGLFQDKMVL
+33 MVL
-45 QQDTLVSIWGKTNPK
+45 QQDTLVSFWGQATKGVK
-60 TEVELK
+60 VSLH
-66 SSWGAMVQT
+66 SSWGAQATTVADETGNWMVQ
-75 VSDSIG
+75 
-81 DWIVQL
+81 L
-87 PTPKADHQPH
+87 NTPKADNKSHT
-97 KLSVTT
+97 VTVKSKKNT
-103 ENNNVNLNNILLG
+103 IKIEDVLMG

-134 RYAKI
+134 RYAKV
-139 HELVQGADK
+139 HELVEGAEE
-148 EIADANYPEIRMFTV
+148 EIANANYPEIRMFTV
-163 KRMIAFEP
+163 KRTIAFEP
-171 QKNVE
+171 QENIE
-176 GNWAICSPE
+176 GNWAVCTPE

-197 GKKLYQKLEVPI
+197 GKKLYQELNVPI

-217 GSPAESWARLDF
+217 GSPAESWVRLDL
-229 IEKIEGFENTSKRL
+229 IEKIKGFENTSKRL
-243 KIAND
+243 EIAND

-261 SVKRDS
+261 SVKWDS

-274 KWIDETHLKFL
+274 KWVDKTHLEFL
-285 SSDYNDENWQDA
+285 SSDYNDDAWQDA
-297 SVTSIGKA
+297 AVTSIGEA

-320 LNIDSLPQGDLVFD
+320 LNIDSLPEGDLVFD
-334 LGKTDDLYTIFLNGK
+334 LGETDDLYTIFINGE

-354 EYWGVASSR
+354 EYWGVASNR
-363 YTFSSDLLIKGQNT
+363 YTFSSDVLKKGQNT

-386 GEGGLNAD
+386 GEGGLNVD
-394 RNRGIFDGD
+394 RNRGIYVGD

-428 LKSGD
+428 LESGD

-438 ASPER
+438 ASPDR

-493 DSWRAQWKNQT
+493 DSWRAQWKNEA

-514 YAGYGLR
+514 FAGYGLR
-521 TDSAQRATSAELRE
+521 TDAAERMTSAELRE

-546 GMAITTDIGDDKL
+546 GMAITTDVGDDKL

-566 PVGERLALWA
+566 EVGDRLALWA

-592 YKSVSFNKGKAFV
+592 YKSVRFNKGRALV
-605 SFEHLGSGLF
+605 SFDHAGSGLY
-615 CPDKTIKHFEI
+615 CPDNTIKHFEI
-626 AGRDGKYFSA
+626 AGADGKYYPA

-642 KEVMVWSKKVSRP
+642 KEVMVWSNKVQQP
-655 QSVRLG
+655 KGVRLG
-661 WNNYVKINLFNK
+661 WENYFEINLFNK

-682 SKK
+682 SMK

>member
-1 MKVNFIIKFI
+1 MKKITLIMV
-11 HLGLFLLFL
+11 LFLIGCQTNSPTELSLNNLFN
-20 SFGGCKPDSHYHL
+20 DH
-33 TLGGLFQDKMVL
+33 MVL
-45 QQDTLVSIWGKTNPK
+45 QQDTLVSFWGQATKGIR
-60 TEVELK
+60 VSLH
-66 SSWGAMVQT
+66 SSWGAQAST
-75 VSDSIG
+75 VADEKG
-81 DWIVQL
+81 NWIVEL
-87 PTPKADHQPH
+87 NTPKADSKSHTVKIKSKKNTIEIQD
-97 KLSVTT
+97 V
-103 ENNNVNLNNILLG
+103 VMG

-139 HELVQGADK
+139 HELVEGAEE
-148 EIADANYPEIRMFTV
+148 EIAKANCPEIRMFTV
-163 KRMIAFEP
+163 KRTIAFEP
-171 QKNVE
+171 QENIE
-176 GNWAICSPE
+176 GNWAICSSE

-197 GKKLYQKLEVPI
+197 GKKLHKELNVPI

-217 GSPAESWARLDF
+217 GSPAESWARLDL
-229 IEKIEGFENTSKRL
+229 IEKIKGFENTSKRL
-243 KIAND
+243 EIAND
-248 PNTPYNK
+248 LNTPYNK

-261 SVKRDS
+261 SVKWDS

-274 KWIDETHLKFL
+274 KWVDETHLEFL
-285 SSDYNDENWQDA
+285 SGDYNDDAWQDA
-297 SVTSIGKA
+297 AVTSIGKA

-334 LGKTDDLYTIFLNGK
+334 LGETDDLYTVFINGE

-354 EYWGVASSR
+354 EYWGVASNR
-363 YTFSSDLLIKGQNT
+363 YTFSSDVLKKGQNT

-386 GEGGLNAD
+386 GEGGLNID
-394 RNRGIFDGD
+394 RNRGIYVGD
-403 KKIIALN
+403 KKTIALN

-428 LKSGD
+428 LESGD
-433 EEIAL
+433 EQIAL

-477 NQGRAEEYKT
+477 NQGRAEQYKT

-493 DSWRAQWKNQT
+493 DSWRAQWKNES

-514 YAGYGLR
+514 FAGYGLR
-521 TDSAQRATSAELRE
+521 TDAAERMTSAELRE
-535 SQMLTLAKSNV
+535 SQMLTLTKSNV
-546 GMAITTDIGDDKL
+546 GMAITTDVGDDKL

-566 PVGERLALWA
+566 EVGDRLALWA
-576 LNKDY
+576 LSKDY

-592 YKSVSFNKGKAFV
+592 YKSVHFNKGRALV
-605 SFEHLGSGLF
+605 SFDHAGTGLY
-615 CPDKTIKHFEI
+615 CPDNTIKHFEI
-626 AGRDGKYFSA
+626 AGTDGKYYPA

-642 KEVMVWSKKVSRP
+642 KEVMVWSNKVPKPRG
-655 QSVRLG
+655 VRLG
-661 WNNYVKINLFNK
+661 WENYFEINLFNK

-682 SKK
+682 SMN

>member
-1 MKVNFIIKFI
+1 MV
-11 HLGLFLLFL
+11 LFLIGCQTNSPTELSLNNLFN
-20 SFGGCKPDSHYHL
+20 DH
-33 TLGGLFQDKMVL
+33 MVL
-45 QQDTLVSIWGKTNPK
+45 QQDTLVSFWGQATKGVK
-60 TEVELK
+60 VSLH
-66 SSWGAMVQT
+66 SSWGAQATTVADETGNWMVQ
-75 VSDSIG
+75 
-81 DWIVQL
+81 L
-87 PTPKADHQPH
+87 NTPKADNKSHT
-97 KLSVTT
+97 VTVKSKKNT
-103 ENNNVNLNNILLG
+103 IKIEDVLMG

-134 RYAKI
+134 RYAKV
-139 HELVQGADK
+139 HELVEGAEE
-148 EIADANYPEIRMFTV
+148 EIANANYPEIRMFTV
-163 KRMIAFEP
+163 KRTIAFEP
-171 QKNVE
+171 QENIE
-176 GNWAICSPE
+176 GNWAVCTPE

-197 GKKLYQKLEVPI
+197 GKKLYQELNVPI

-217 GSPAESWARLDF
+217 GSPAESWVRLDL
-229 IEKIEGFENTSKRL
+229 IEKIKGFENTSKRL
-243 KIAND
+243 EIAND

-261 SVKRDS
+261 SVKWDS
-267 LIEVDNF
+267 LIKVDNF
-274 KWIDETHLKFL
+274 KWVDKTHLEFL
-285 SSDYNDENWQDA
+285 SSDYNDDAWQDA
-297 SVTSIGKA
+297 AVTSIGKA

-320 LNIDSLPQGDLVFD
+320 LNIDSLPDGDLVFD
-334 LGKTDDLYTIFLNGK
+334 LGETDDLYTIFINGE

-354 EYWGVASSR
+354 EYWGVASNR
-363 YTFSSDLLIKGQNT
+363 YTFSSDVLKKGQNT

-386 GEGGLNAD
+386 GEGGLNVD
-394 RNRGIFDGD
+394 RNRGIYVGD

-428 LKSGD
+428 LESGD

-438 ASPER
+438 ASPDR

-493 DSWRAQWKNQT
+493 DSWRAQWKNEA

-514 YAGYGLR
+514 FAGYGLR
-521 TDSAQRATSAELRE
+521 TDAAERMTSAELRE

-546 GMAITTDIGDDKL
+546 GMAITTDVGDDKL

-566 PVGERLALWA
+566 EVGDRLALWA

-592 YKSVSFNKGKAFV
+592 YKSVRFNKGRALV
-605 SFEHLGSGLF
+605 SFDHAGSGLY
-615 CPDKTIKHFEI
+615 CPDNTIKHFEI
-626 AGRDGKYFSA
+626 AGADGKYYPA

-642 KEVMVWSKKVSRP
+642 KEVMVWSNKVP
-655 QSVRLG
+655 QPKGVRLG
-661 WNNYVKINLFNK
+661 WEHYFEINLFNK

-682 SKK
+682 SMK

>member
-1 MKVNFIIKFI
+1 MKKITLLMVTFLIGCQTNSPTE
-11 HLGLFLLFL
+11 LSLNNLFN
-20 SFGGCKPDSHYHL
+20 DH
-33 TLGGLFQDKMVL
+33 MVL
-45 QQDTLVSIWGKTNPK
+45 QQDTLVSFWGQATKGVK
-60 TEVELK
+60 VSLH
-66 SSWGAMVQT
+66 SSWGAQATTVADETGNWMVQ
-75 VSDSIG
+75 
-81 DWIVQL
+81 L
-87 PTPKADHQPH
+87 NTPKADNKSHT
-97 KLSVTT
+97 VTVKSKKNT
-103 ENNNVNLNNILLG
+103 IKIEDVLMG

-134 RYAKI
+134 RYAKV
-139 HELVQGADK
+139 HELVEGAEE
-148 EIADANYPEIRMFTV
+148 EIANANYPEIRMFTV
-163 KRMIAFEP
+163 KRTIAFEP
-171 QKNVE
+171 QENIE
-176 GNWAICSPE
+176 GNWAVCTPE

-197 GKKLYQKLEVPI
+197 GKKLYQELNVPI

-217 GSPAESWARLDF
+217 GSPAESWARLDL
-229 IEKIEGFENTSKRL
+229 IEKIKGFENTSKRL
-243 KIAND
+243 EIAND

-261 SVKRDS
+261 SVKWDS

-274 KWIDETHLKFL
+274 KWVDKTHLEFL
-285 SSDYNDENWQDA
+285 SSDYNDDAWQDA
-297 SVTSIGKA
+297 AVTSIGEA

-334 LGKTDDLYTIFLNGK
+334 LGETDDLYTIFINGE

-354 EYWGVASSR
+354 EYWGVASNR
-363 YTFSSDLLIKGQNT
+363 YTFSSDVLKKGQNT

-386 GEGGLNAD
+386 GEGGLNVD
-394 RNRGIFDGD
+394 RNRGIYVGD

-428 LKSGD
+428 LESGD

-493 DSWRAQWKNQT
+493 DSWRAQWKNEA

-514 YAGYGLR
+514 FVGYGLR
-521 TDSAQRATSAELRE
+521 TDAAERMTSAELRE

-546 GMAITTDIGDDKL
+546 GMAITTDVGDDKL

-566 PVGERLALWA
+566 EVGDRLALWA

-592 YKSVSFNKGKAFV
+592 YKSVRFNKGRALV
-605 SFEHLGSGLF
+605 SFDHAGSGLY
-615 CPDKTIKHFEI
+615 CPDNTIKHFEI
-626 AGRDGKYFSA
+626 AGTDGKYYPA
-636 KARIVG
+636 KARIIG
-642 KEVMVWSKKVSRP
+642 KEVMVWSNKVP
-655 QSVRLG
+655 QPKGVRLG
-661 WNNYVKINLFNK
+661 WENYFEINLFNK

-682 SKK
+682 SMK

>member
-1 MKVNFIIKFI
+1 MV
-11 HLGLFLLFL
+11 LFLIGCQTNSPTELSLNNLFN
-20 SFGGCKPDSHYHL
+20 DH
-33 TLGGLFQDKMVL
+33 MVL
-45 QQDTLVSIWGKTNPK
+45 QQDTLVSFWGQATKGVK
-60 TEVELK
+60 VSLH
-66 SSWGAMVQT
+66 SSWGAQATTVADETGNWMVQ
-75 VSDSIG
+75 
-81 DWIVQL
+81 L
-87 PTPKADHQPH
+87 NTPKADNKSHT
-97 KLSVTT
+97 VTVKSKKNT
-103 ENNNVNLNNILLG
+103 IKIEDVLMG

-134 RYAKI
+134 RYAKV
-139 HELVQGADK
+139 HELVEGAEE
-148 EIADANYPEIRMFTV
+148 EIANANYPEIRMFTV
-163 KRMIAFEP
+163 KRTIAFEP
-171 QKNVE
+171 QENIE
-176 GNWAICSPE
+176 GNWAVCTPE

-197 GKKLYQKLEVPI
+197 GKKLYQELNVPI

-217 GSPAESWARLDF
+217 GSPAESWVRLDL
-229 IEKIEGFENTSKRL
+229 IEKIKGFENTSKRL
-243 KIAND
+243 EIAND

-261 SVKRDS
+261 SVKWDS

-274 KWIDETHLKFL
+274 KWVDETHLEFL
-285 SSDYNDENWQDA
+285 SSDYNDDAWQDA
-297 SVTSIGKA
+297 AVTSIGEA

-320 LNIDSLPQGDLVFD
+320 LNIDSLPDGDLVFD
-334 LGKTDDLYTIFLNGK
+334 LGETDDLYTIFINGE

-354 EYWGVASSR
+354 EYWGVASNR
-363 YTFSSDLLIKGQNT
+363 YTFSSDVLKKGQNT

-386 GEGGLNAD
+386 GEGGLNVD
-394 RNRGIFDGD
+394 RNRGIYVGD

-428 LKSGD
+428 LESGD

-438 ASPER
+438 ASPDR

-493 DSWRAQWKNQT
+493 DSWRAQWKNEA

-514 YAGYGLR
+514 FAGYGLR
-521 TDSAQRATSAELRE
+521 TDAAERMTSAELRE

-546 GMAITTDIGDDKL
+546 GMAITTDVGDDKL

-566 PVGERLALWA
+566 EVGDRLALWA

-592 YKSVSFNKGKAFV
+592 YKSVRFNKGRALV
-605 SFEHLGSGLF
+605 SFDHAGSGLY
-615 CPDKTIKHFEI
+615 CPDNTIKHFEI
-626 AGRDGKYFSA
+626 AGTDGKYYPA
-636 KARIVG
+636 KARIIG
-642 KEVMVWSKKVSRP
+642 KEVMVWSNKVP
-655 QSVRLG
+655 QPKGVRLG
-661 WNNYVKINLFNK
+661 WENYFEINLFNK

-682 SKK
+682 SMK

>member
-1 MKVNFIIKFI
+1 MV
-11 HLGLFLLFL
+11 LFLIGCQTNSPTELSLNNLFN
-20 SFGGCKPDSHYHL
+20 DH
-33 TLGGLFQDKMVL
+33 MVL
-45 QQDTLVSIWGKTNPK
+45 QQDTLVSFWGQATKGVK
-60 TEVELK
+60 VSLH
-66 SSWGAMVQT
+66 SSWGAQATTVADETGNWMVQ
-75 VSDSIG
+75 
-81 DWIVQL
+81 L
-87 PTPKADHQPH
+87 NTPKADNKSHT
-97 KLSVTT
+97 VTVKSKKNT
-103 ENNNVNLNNILLG
+103 IKIEDVLMG

-134 RYAKI
+134 RYAKV
-139 HELVQGADK
+139 HELVEGAEE
-148 EIADANYPEIRMFTV
+148 EIANANYPEIRMFTV
-163 KRMIAFEP
+163 KRTIAFEP
-171 QKNVE
+171 QENIE
-176 GNWAICSPE
+176 GNWAVCTPE

-197 GKKLYQKLEVPI
+197 GKKLYQELNVPI

-217 GSPAESWARLDF
+217 GSPAESWVRLDL
-229 IEKIEGFENTSKRL
+229 IEKIKGFENTSKRL
-243 KIAND
+243 EIAND

-261 SVKRDS
+261 SVKWDS

-274 KWIDETHLKFL
+274 KWVDKTHLEFL
-285 SSDYNDENWQDA
+285 SSDYNDDAWQDA
-297 SVTSIGKA
+297 AVTSIGEA

-320 LNIDSLPQGDLVFD
+320 LNIDSLPDGDLVFD
-334 LGKTDDLYTIFLNGK
+334 LGETDDLYTIFINGE

-354 EYWGVASSR
+354 EYWGVASNR
-363 YTFSSDLLIKGQNT
+363 YTFSSDVFKKGQNT

-386 GEGGLNAD
+386 GEGGLNVD
-394 RNRGIFDGD
+394 RNRGIYVGD

-428 LKSGD
+428 LESGD
-433 EEIAL
+433 EEIVL

-493 DSWRAQWKNQT
+493 DSWRAQWKNEA

-514 YAGYGLR
+514 FAGYGLR
-521 TDSAQRATSAELRE
+521 TDAAERMTSAELRE

-546 GMAITTDIGDDKL
+546 GMAITTDVGDDKL

-566 PVGERLALWA
+566 EVGDRLALWA

-592 YKSVSFNKGKAFV
+592 YKSVRFNKGRALV
-605 SFEHLGSGLF
+605 SFDHAGSGLY
-615 CPDKTIKHFEI
+615 CPDNTIKHFEI
-626 AGRDGKYFSA
+626 AGADGKYYPA
-636 KARIVG
+636 KVRIVG
-642 KEVMVWSKKVSRP
+642 KEVMVWSNKVP
-655 QSVRLG
+655 QPKGVRLG
-661 WNNYVKINLFNK
+661 WENYFEINLFNK

-682 SKK
+682 SMK

>member
-1 MKVNFIIKFI
+1 MVTFLIGCQTNSPTE
-11 HLGLFLLFL
+11 LSLNNLFN
-20 SFGGCKPDSHYHL
+20 DH
-33 TLGGLFQDKMVL
+33 MVL
-45 QQDTLVSIWGKTNPK
+45 QQDTLVSFWGQATKGVK
-60 TEVELK
+60 VSLH
-66 SSWGAMVQT
+66 SSWGAQATTVADETGNWMVQ
-75 VSDSIG
+75 
-81 DWIVQL
+81 L
-87 PTPKADHQPH
+87 NTPKADNKSHT
-97 KLSVTT
+97 VTVKSKKNT
-103 ENNNVNLNNILLG
+103 IKIEDVLMG

-134 RYAKI
+134 RYAKV
-139 HELVQGADK
+139 HELVEGAEE
-148 EIADANYPEIRMFTV
+148 EIANANYPEIRMFTV
-163 KRMIAFEP
+163 KRTIAFEP
-171 QKNVE
+171 QENIE
-176 GNWAICSPE
+176 GNWAVCTPE

-197 GKKLYQKLEVPI
+197 GKKLYQELNVPI

-217 GSPAESWARLDF
+217 GSPAESWVRLDL
-229 IEKIEGFENTSKRL
+229 IEKIKGFENTSKRL
-243 KIAND
+243 EIAND

-261 SVKRDS
+261 SVKWDS

-274 KWIDETHLKFL
+274 KWVDKTHLEFL
-285 SSDYNDENWQDA
+285 SSDYNDDAWQDA
-297 SVTSIGKA
+297 AVTSIGEA

-320 LNIDSLPQGDLVFD
+320 LNIDSLPEGDLVFD
-334 LGKTDDLYTIFLNGK
+334 LGETDDLYTIFINGE

-354 EYWGVASSR
+354 EYWGVASNR
-363 YTFSSDLLIKGQNT
+363 YTFSSDVLKKGQNN

-386 GEGGLNAD
+386 GEGGLNVD
-394 RNRGIFDGD
+394 RNRGIYAGD

-428 LKSGD
+428 LESGD

-438 ASPER
+438 ASPDR

-459 APLVP
+459 APLLP

-493 DSWRAQWKNQT
+493 DSWRAQWKNEA
-504 LPFYYVQIAP
+504 LPFYYVQIASF
-514 YAGYGLR
+514 AGYGLR
-521 TDSAQRATSAELRE
+521 TDAAERMTSAELRE
-535 SQMLTLAKSNV
+535 SHMLTLAKSNV
-546 GMAITTDIGDDKL
+546 GMAITTDVGDDKL

-566 PVGERLALWA
+566 EVGDRLALWA

-592 YKSVSFNKGKAFV
+592 YKSVRFNKGRALV
-605 SFEHLGSGLF
+605 SFDHAGSGLY
-615 CPDKTIKHFEI
+615 CPDNTIKHFEI
-626 AGRDGKYFSA
+626 AGADGKYYPA

-642 KEVMVWSKKVSRP
+642 KEVMVWSNKVQQP
-655 QSVRLG
+655 KGVRLG
-661 WNNYVKINLFNK
+661 WENYFEINLFNK

-682 SKK
+682 SMK

>member
-1 MKVNFIIKFI
+1 MV
-11 HLGLFLLFL
+11 LFLIGCQTNSPTELSLNNLFN
-20 SFGGCKPDSHYHL
+20 DH
-33 TLGGLFQDKMVL
+33 MVL
-45 QQDTLVSIWGKTNPK
+45 QQDTLVSFWGQATKGVK
-60 TEVELK
+60 VSLH
-66 SSWGAMVQT
+66 SSWGAQATTVADETGNWMVQ
-75 VSDSIG
+75 
-81 DWIVQL
+81 L
-87 PTPKADHQPH
+87 NTPKADNKSHT
-97 KLSVTT
+97 VTVKSKKNT
-103 ENNNVNLNNILLG
+103 IKIEDVLMG

-134 RYAKI
+134 RYAKV
-139 HELVQGADK
+139 HELVEGAEE
-148 EIADANYPEIRMFTV
+148 EIANANYPEIRMFTV
-163 KRMIAFEP
+163 KRTIAFEP
-171 QKNVE
+171 QENIE
-176 GNWAICSPE
+176 GNWAVCTPE

-197 GKKLYQKLEVPI
+197 GKKLYQELNVPI

-217 GSPAESWARLDF
+217 GSPAESWVRLDL
-229 IEKIEGFENTSKRL
+229 IEKIKGFENTSKRL
-243 KIAND
+243 EIAND

-261 SVKRDS
+261 SVKWDS

-274 KWIDETHLKFL
+274 KWVDKTHLEFL
-285 SSDYNDENWQDA
+285 SSDYNDDTWQDA
-297 SVTSIGKA
+297 AVTSIGEA

-320 LNIDSLPQGDLVFD
+320 LNIDSLPEGDLVFD
-334 LGKTDDLYTIFLNGK
+334 LGETDDLYTIFINGE

-354 EYWGVASSR
+354 EYWGVASNR
-363 YTFSSDLLIKGQNT
+363 YTFSSDVLKKGQNT

-386 GEGGLNAD
+386 GEGGLNVD
-394 RNRGIFDGD
+394 RNRGIYVGD

-428 LKSGD
+428 LESGD

-438 ASPER
+438 ASPDR

-493 DSWRAQWKNQT
+493 DSWRAQWKNEA

-514 YAGYGLR
+514 FAGYGLR
-521 TDSAQRATSAELRE
+521 TDAAERMTSAELRE

-546 GMAITTDIGDDKL
+546 GMAITTDVGDDKL

-566 PVGERLALWA
+566 EVGDRLALWA

-592 YKSVSFNKGKAFV
+592 YKSVRFNKGRALV
-605 SFEHLGSGLF
+605 SFDHAGSGLY
-615 CPDKTIKHFEI
+615 CPDNTIKHFEI
-626 AGRDGKYFSA
+626 AGADGKYYPA

-642 KEVMVWSKKVSRP
+642 KEVMVWSNKVQQP
-655 QSVRLG
+655 KGVRLG
-661 WNNYVKINLFNK
+661 WENYFEINLFNK

-682 SKK
+682 SMK

>member
-1 MKVNFIIKFI
+1 MV
-11 HLGLFLLFL
+11 LFLIGCQTNSPTELSLINLFN
-20 SFGGCKPDSHYHL
+20 DH
-33 TLGGLFQDKMVL
+33 MVL
-45 QQDTLVSIWGKTNPK
+45 QQDTLVSFWGQATKGVK
-60 TEVELK
+60 VSLH
-66 SSWGAMVQT
+66 SSWGAQATTVADETGNWMVQ
-75 VSDSIG
+75 
-81 DWIVQL
+81 L
-87 PTPKADHQPH
+87 NTPKADNKSHT
-97 KLSVTT
+97 VTVKSKKNT
-103 ENNNVNLNNILLG
+103 IKIEDVLMG

-134 RYAKI
+134 RYAKV
-139 HELVQGADK
+139 HELVEGAEV
-148 EIADANYPEIRMFTV
+148 EIANANYPEIRMFTV
-163 KRMIAFEP
+163 KRTIAFEP
-171 QKNVE
+171 QENIE
-176 GNWAICSPE
+176 GNWAVCTPE

-197 GKKLYQKLEVPI
+197 GKKLYQELNVPI

-217 GSPAESWARLDF
+217 GSPAESWVRLDL
-229 IEKIEGFENTSKRL
+229 IEKIKGFENTSKRL
-243 KIAND
+243 EIAND

-261 SVKRDS
+261 SVKWDS

-274 KWIDETHLKFL
+274 KWVDKTHLEFL
-285 SSDYNDENWQDA
+285 SSDYNDDAWQDA
-297 SVTSIGKA
+297 AVTSIGEA

-320 LNIDSLPQGDLVFD
+320 LNIDSLPEGDLVFD
-334 LGKTDDLYTIFLNGK
+334 LGETDDLYTIFINGE

-354 EYWGVASSR
+354 EYWGVASNR
-363 YTFSSDLLIKGQNT
+363 YTFSSDVLKKGQNT

-386 GEGGLNAD
+386 GEGGLNVD
-394 RNRGIFDGD
+394 RNRGIYVGD

-428 LKSGD
+428 LESGD

-438 ASPER
+438 ASPDR

-493 DSWRAQWKNQT
+493 DSWRAQWKNEA

-514 YAGYGLR
+514 FAGYGLR
-521 TDSAQRATSAELRE
+521 TDAAERMTSAELRE

-546 GMAITTDIGDDKL
+546 GMAITTDVGDDKL

-566 PVGERLALWA
+566 EVGDRLALWA
-576 LNKDY
+576 FNKDY

-592 YKSVSFNKGKAFV
+592 YKSVRFNKGRALV
-605 SFEHLGSGLF
+605 SFDHAGSGLY
-615 CPDKTIKHFEI
+615 CPDNTIKHFEI
-626 AGRDGKYFSA
+626 AGADGKYYPA
-636 KARIVG
+636 KARIIG
-642 KEVMVWSKKVSRP
+642 KEVMVWSNKVP
-655 QSVRLG
+655 QPKGVRLG
-661 WNNYVKINLFNK
+661 WENYFEINLFNK

-682 SKK
+682 SME

>member
-1 MKVNFIIKFI
+1 M
-11 HLGLFLLFL
+11 LLFL
-20 SFGGCKPDSHYHL
+20 IGCQTNSPTEL
-33 TLGGLFQDKMVL
+33 RLNNLFNDHMVL
-45 QQDTLVSIWGKTNPK
+45 QQDTLVSFWGQATKGIK
-60 TEVELK
+60 VSLH
-66 SSWGAMVQT
+66 SSWGAQAST
-75 VSDSIG
+75 VADKKG
-81 DWIVQL
+81 NWIVQL
-87 PTPKADHQPH
+87 NTPKADSKSHT
-97 KLSVTT
+97 VTVKSKKNT
-103 ENNNVNLNNILLG
+103 IEIQDVVMG

-134 RYAKI
+134 RYAKV
-139 HELVQGADK
+139 HELVEGAEE
-148 EIADANYPEIRMFTV
+148 EIAKANCPEIRMFTV
-163 KRMIAFEP
+163 KRTIAFEP
-171 QKNVE
+171 QENIE
-176 GNWAICSPE
+176 GNWAICSSE
-185 TLGEFSAVAYYF
+185 TLGEFSAVGYYF
-197 GKKLYQKLEVPI
+197 GKKLHKELNIPI

-217 GSPAESWARLDF
+217 GSPAESWARLDL
-229 IEKIEGFENTSKRL
+229 IEKIKGFENTSKRL
-243 KIAND
+243 EIAND

-261 SVKRDS
+261 SVKWDS

-274 KWIDETHLKFL
+274 KWVDETHLEFL
-285 SSDYNDENWQDA
+285 SGDYNDDAWQDA
-297 SVTSIGKA
+297 AVTSIGKA

-334 LGKTDDLYTIFLNGK
+334 LGETDDLYTVFINGE

-354 EYWGVASSR
+354 EYWGVASNR
-363 YTFSSDLLIKGQNT
+363 YTFSSDVLKKGQNT

-386 GEGGLNAD
+386 GEGGLNVD
-394 RNRGIFDGD
+394 RNRGIYVGD
-403 KKIIALN
+403 KKTIALN

-428 LKSGD
+428 LESSD
-433 EEIAL
+433 EQIAL

-477 NQGRAEEYKT
+477 NQGRAEQYKT

-493 DSWRAQWKNQT
+493 DSWRAQWKNEA

-514 YAGYGLR
+514 FAGYGLR
-521 TDSAQRATSAELRE
+521 TDAAERMTSAELRE
-535 SQMLTLAKSNV
+535 SQMLTLTKSNV
-546 GMAITTDIGDDKL
+546 GMAITTDVGDDKL

-566 PVGERLALWA
+566 EVGERLARWA

-592 YKSVSFNKGKAFV
+592 YKSVRFNKGRILV
-605 SFEHLGSGLF
+605 SFDHAGSGLY
-615 CPDKTIKHFEI
+615 CPDNTIKHFEI
-626 AGRDGKYFSA
+626 AGTDGKYYPA

-642 KEVMVWSKKVSRP
+642 KEVMVWSNKVQQP
-655 QSVRLG
+655 KGVRLG
-661 WNNYVKINLFNK
+661 WENYFEINLFNK

-682 SKK
+682 SME

>member
-1 MKVNFIIKFI
+1 MV
-11 HLGLFLLFL
+11 LFLIGCQTNSPTELSLNNLFN
-20 SFGGCKPDSHYHL
+20 DH
-33 TLGGLFQDKMVL
+33 MVL
-45 QQDTLVSIWGKTNPK
+45 QQDTLVSFWGQATKGVK
-60 TEVELK
+60 VSLH
-66 SSWGAMVQT
+66 SSWGAQATTVADETGNWMVQ
-75 VSDSIG
+75 
-81 DWIVQL
+81 L
-87 PTPKADHQPH
+87 NTPKADNKSHT
-97 KLSVTT
+97 VTVKSKKNT
-103 ENNNVNLNNILLG
+103 IKIEDVLMG

-134 RYAKI
+134 RYAKV
-139 HELVQGADK
+139 HELVEGAEE
-148 EIADANYPEIRMFTV
+148 EIANANYPEIRMFTV
-163 KRMIAFEP
+163 KRTIAFEP
-171 QKNVE
+171 QENIE
-176 GNWAICSPE
+176 GNWAVCTPE

-197 GKKLYQKLEVPI
+197 GKKLYQELNVPI

-217 GSPAESWARLDF
+217 GSPAESWVRLDL
-229 IEKIEGFENTSKRL
+229 IEKIKGFENTSKRL
-243 KIAND
+243 EIAND

-261 SVKRDS
+261 SVKWDS

-274 KWIDETHLKFL
+274 KWVDKTHLEFL
-285 SSDYNDENWQDA
+285 SSDYNDDAWQDA
-297 SVTSIGKA
+297 AVTSIGEA

-320 LNIDSLPQGDLVFD
+320 LNIDSLPDGDLVFD
-334 LGKTDDLYTIFLNGK
+334 LGETDDLYTIFINGE

-354 EYWGVASSR
+354 EYWGVASNR
-363 YTFSSDLLIKGQNT
+363 YTFSSDVLKKGQNT

-386 GEGGLNAD
+386 GEGGLNVD
-394 RNRGIFDGD
+394 RNRGIYVGD

-428 LKSGD
+428 LESGD

-438 ASPER
+438 ASPDR

-493 DSWRAQWKNQT
+493 DSWRAQWKNEA

-514 YAGYGLR
+514 FAGYGLR
-521 TDSAQRATSAELRE
+521 TDAAERMTSAELRE

-546 GMAITTDIGDDKL
+546 GMAITTDVGDDKL

-566 PVGERLALWA
+566 EVGDRLALWA

-592 YKSVSFNKGKAFV
+592 YKSVRFNKGRALV
-605 SFEHLGSGLF
+605 SFDHAGSGLY
-615 CPDKTIKHFEI
+615 CPDNTIKHFEI
-626 AGRDGKYFSA
+626 AGTDGKYYPA
-636 KARIVG
+636 KARIIG
-642 KEVMVWSKKVSRP
+642 KEVMVWSNKVP
-655 QSVRLG
+655 QPKGVRLG
-661 WNNYVKINLFNK
+661 WENYFEINLFNK

-682 SKK
+682 SMK

>member
-1 MKVNFIIKFI
+1 
-11 HLGLFLLFL
+11 
-20 SFGGCKPDSHYHL
+20 
-33 TLGGLFQDKMVL
+33 MVL
-45 QQDTLVSIWGKTNPK
+45 QQDTLVSFWGQATKGVKVN
-60 TEVELK
+60 LHC
-66 SSWGAMVQT
+66 SWGAQATT
-75 VSDSIG
+75 VADETG
-81 DWIVQL
+81 NWVVQL
-87 PTPKADHQPH
+87 NTPKADNKSHT
-97 KLSVTT
+97 VTVKSKKNT
-103 ENNNVNLNNILLG
+103 IKIQDVLLG

-139 HELVQGADK
+139 HELVEGAEE
-148 EIADANYPEIRMFTV
+148 EIANANYPEIRMFTV
-163 KRMIAFEP
+163 KRIIAFESK
-171 QKNVE
+171 QNTE
-176 GNWAICSPE
+176 GNWAVCSPE

-197 GKKLYQKLEVPI
+197 GKKLHQELNIPV

-217 GSPAESWARLDF
+217 GSPAESWVRLDF
-229 IEKIEGFENTSKRL
+229 IEKIKGFENTSKRL
-243 KIAND
+243 EIAND

-261 SVKRDS
+261 SVKWDS

-274 KWIDETHLKFL
+274 KWVDETHLEFL
-285 SSDYNDENWQDA
+285 SSDYNDDAWQDA
-297 SVTSIGKA
+297 TVASIGEA

-320 LNIDSLPQGDLVFD
+320 LNIESLPQGDLVFD
-334 LGKTDDLYTIFLNGK
+334 LGETDDLYTIFINGE

-354 EYWGVASSR
+354 EYWGVASNR
-363 YTFSSDLLIKGQNT
+363 YTFSSGVLKKGQNT

-386 GEGGLNAD
+386 GEGGLNVD
-394 RNRGIFDGD
+394 RNRGIYIKD

-415 NMVCYLTG
+415 NRVCYLTG
-423 GDFYI
+423 GDFYK
-428 LKSGD
+428 LESND

-464 YTLKG
+464 YTIKG

-477 NQGRAEEYKT
+477 NEQRAEEYKT

-493 DSWRAQWKNQT
+493 DSWRAQWKNEA

-514 YAGYGLR
+514 FAGYGLR
-521 TDSAQRATSAELRE
+521 TDAAERMTSAELRE

-546 GMAITTDIGDDKL
+546 GMAITTDVGDDKL

-566 PVGERLALWA
+566 EVGDRLALWA

-592 YKSVSFNKGKAFV
+592 YKSVRFNMGRALV
-605 SFEHLGSGLF
+605 SFEHAGSGLY
-615 CPDKTIKHFEI
+615 CPDNTIKHFEI
-626 AGRDGKYFSA
+626 AGTDGKYYPA

-642 KEVMVWSKKVSRP
+642 KEVMVWSNKVP
-655 QSVRLG
+655 QPKGVRLG
-661 WNNYVKINLFNK
+661 WKNYFEINLFNK

-682 SKK
+682 SME

>member
-1 MKVNFIIKFI
+1 MV
-11 HLGLFLLFL
+11 LFLIGCQTNSPTELSLNNLFN
-20 SFGGCKPDSHYHL
+20 DH
-33 TLGGLFQDKMVL
+33 MVL
-45 QQDTLVSIWGKTNPK
+45 QQDTLVSFWGQATKGVK
-60 TEVELK
+60 VSLH
-66 SSWGAMVQT
+66 SSWGAQATTVADETGNWMVQ
-75 VSDSIG
+75 
-81 DWIVQL
+81 L
-87 PTPKADHQPH
+87 NTPKADNKSHT
-97 KLSVTT
+97 VTVKSKKNT
-103 ENNNVNLNNILLG
+103 IKIEDVLMG

-134 RYAKI
+134 RYAKV
-139 HELVQGADK
+139 HELVEGAEE
-148 EIADANYPEIRMFTV
+148 EIANANYPEIRMFTV
-163 KRMIAFEP
+163 KRTIAFEP
-171 QKNVE
+171 QENIE
-176 GNWAICSPE
+176 GNWAVCTPE

-197 GKKLYQKLEVPI
+197 GKKLYQELNVPI

-217 GSPAESWARLDF
+217 GSPAESWVRLDL
-229 IEKIEGFENTSKRL
+229 IEKIKGFENTSKRL
-243 KIAND
+243 EIAND

-261 SVKRDS
+261 SVKWDS

-274 KWIDETHLKFL
+274 KWVDKTHLEFL
-285 SSDYNDENWQDA
+285 SSDYNDDAWQDA
-297 SVTSIGKA
+297 AVTSIGEA

-320 LNIDSLPQGDLVFD
+320 LNIDSLPDGDLVFD
-334 LGKTDDLYTIFLNGK
+334 LGETDDLYTIFINGE

-354 EYWGVASSR
+354 EYWGVASNR
-363 YTFSSDLLIKGQNT
+363 YTFSSDVFKKGQNT

-386 GEGGLNAD
+386 GEGGLNVD
-394 RNRGIFDGD
+394 RNRGIYVGD

-428 LKSGD
+428 LESGD
-433 EEIAL
+433 EEIVL

-493 DSWRAQWKNQT
+493 DSWRAQWKNEA

-514 YAGYGLR
+514 FAGYGLR
-521 TDSAQRATSAELRE
+521 TDAAERMTSAELRE

-546 GMAITTDIGDDKL
+546 GMAITTDVGDDKL

-566 PVGERLALWA
+566 EVGDRLALWA

-592 YKSVSFNKGKAFV
+592 YKSVRFNKGRALV
-605 SFEHLGSGLF
+605 SFDHAGSGLY
-615 CPDKTIKHFEI
+615 CPDNTIKHFEI
-626 AGRDGKYFSA
+626 AGADGKYYPA
-636 KARIVG
+636 KVRIVG
-642 KEVMVWSKKVSRP
+642 KEVMVWSNKVQQP
-655 QSVRLG
+655 KGVRLG
-661 WNNYVKINLFNK
+661 WENYFEINLFNK

-682 SKK
+682 SMK

>member
-1 MKVNFIIKFI
+1 MV
-11 HLGLFLLFL
+11 LFLIGCQTNSPTELSLNNLFN
-20 SFGGCKPDSHYHL
+20 DH
-33 TLGGLFQDKMVL
+33 MVL
-45 QQDTLVSIWGKTNPK
+45 QQDTLVSFWGQATKGVK
-60 TEVELK
+60 VSLH
-66 SSWGAMVQT
+66 SSWGAQATTVADETGNWMVQ
-75 VSDSIG
+75 
-81 DWIVQL
+81 L
-87 PTPKADHQPH
+87 NTPKADIKSHT
-97 KLSVTT
+97 VTVKSKKNT
-103 ENNNVNLNNILLG
+103 IKIEDVLMG

-134 RYAKI
+134 RYAKV
-139 HELVQGADK
+139 HELVEGAEE
-148 EIADANYPEIRMFTV
+148 EIANANYPEIRMFTV
-163 KRMIAFEP
+163 KRTIAFEP
-171 QKNVE
+171 QENIE
-176 GNWAICSPE
+176 GNWAVCTPE

-197 GKKLYQKLEVPI
+197 GKKLYQELNVPI

-217 GSPAESWARLDF
+217 GSPAESWVRLDL
-229 IEKIEGFENTSKRL
+229 IEKIKGFENTSKRL
-243 KIAND
+243 EIAND

-261 SVKRDS
+261 SVKWDS

-274 KWIDETHLKFL
+274 KWVDKTHLEFL
-285 SSDYNDENWQDA
+285 SSDYNDDAWQDA
-297 SVTSIGKA
+297 AVTSIGEA

-320 LNIDSLPQGDLVFD
+320 LNIDSLPEGDLVFD
-334 LGKTDDLYTIFLNGK
+334 LGETDDLYTIFINGE

-354 EYWGVASSR
+354 EYWGVASNR
-363 YTFSSDLLIKGQNT
+363 YTFSSDVLKKGQNT

-386 GEGGLNAD
+386 GEGGLNVD
-394 RNRGIFDGD
+394 RNRGIYVGD

-428 LKSGD
+428 LESGD

-438 ASPER
+438 ASPDR

-493 DSWRAQWKNQT
+493 DSWRAQWKNEA

-514 YAGYGLR
+514 FAGYGLR
-521 TDSAQRATSAELRE
+521 TDAAERMTSAELRE

-546 GMAITTDIGDDKL
+546 GMAITTDVGDDKL

-566 PVGERLALWA
+566 EVGDRLALWA

-592 YKSVSFNKGKAFV
+592 YKSVRFNKGRALV
-605 SFEHLGSGLF
+605 SFDHAGSGLY
-615 CPDKTIKHFEI
+615 CPDDEIKYFEI
-626 AGRDGKYFSA
+626 AGSDGYYYPA
-636 KARIVG
+636 KSRIVG
-642 KEVMVWSKKVSRP
+642 KEVVVWSNSVP
-655 QSVRLG
+655 QPKGVRLG
-661 WNNYVKINLFNK
+661 WENYFEINLFNK

-682 SKK
+682 SMK